1 MENRLIEMIS
11 TKMEELDVS
20 RAELARLSGLSK
32 TSISRILNGKQNNLT
47 QETIDKLFKSLNID
61 RDTINREESISMFRE
76 SHITSRV
83 VPKMIKIVGTV
94 RAGVPLLVT
103 ENFEGEIM
111 VDARSLVPGKAH
123 YAVIASGDSMDREFA
138 EGTVLIMEKVDMVQS
153 GDIAIVGIN
162 GDEATVK
169 MVQFH
174 DNNIVLI
181 PMSNNPKYLPEV
193 KDFKKDEIH
202 IFGRV
207 VQATKRYRA

>member
-1 MENRLIEMIS
+1 VTNRLIDLIATTMQERDI
-11 TKMEELDVS
+11 S
-20 RAELARLSGLSK
+20 RAELARMSGLSK

-47 QETIDKLFKSLNID
+47 QETIDKLLKSLNIN
-61 RDTINREESISMFRE
+61 RDTINREESISMFRQ
-76 SHITSRV
+76 SHDVSRLI
-83 VPKMIKIVGTV
+83 PKMIKIVGTV

-111 VDARSLVPGKAH
+111 VDARSLSPGKAH
-123 YAVIASGDSMDREFA
+123 YAVRVNGDSMDREFT
-138 EGTVLIMEKVDMVQS
+138 EGTVLVVEKVDMVES

-174 DNNIVLI
+174 DNSIVLI

-193 KDFKKDEIH
+193 KDFKKDDIH

-207 VQATKRYRA
+207 IQAIKQYRA